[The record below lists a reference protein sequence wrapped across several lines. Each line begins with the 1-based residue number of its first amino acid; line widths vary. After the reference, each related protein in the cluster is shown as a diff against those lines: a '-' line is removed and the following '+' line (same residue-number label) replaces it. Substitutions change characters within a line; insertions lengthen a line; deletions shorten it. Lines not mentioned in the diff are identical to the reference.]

1 MIEPTKR
8 QESTPVGSS
17 RKKTIRLI
25 RSGTAVLLF
34 AASFTA
40 LYGQAPDTV
49 KTADSKSQLSPQEQS
64 VRRDQ
69 AYVRALLEKG
79 SSDAKVEVS
88 LKLTS
93 RFTSFNSA
101 GDFHAYATKLITRE
115 KATLKQVNQAQQ
127 ADNRSQT
134 PSAAAVAGNSS
145 AVVSGNVAAPSNPVG
160 ISNVKVSQDSSP
172 NSTQDTTSTTTP
184 DNNQNQAAVSNASP
198 AVFGGGIF
206 APTVSAPSNGGGVA
220 QSASVGA
227 ASNSRGTTGSGSSSD
242 HHSGSDGSSN
252 DGSGNANTFNS
263 DQGPG
268 PGPIGPGPGCNLFP
282 APPSV
287 GATVPLSYFGP
298 SPSETNPS
306 LVGPVQLLKSGT
318 VDAARGTITLPLYL
332 GHMKGNKKNVWYILT
347 DVDDPNVAAELG
359 LNFSAKLTFASNA
372 ARTATL
378 AADGTLVF
386 DKGTVDFSPVR
397 NVVPG
402 PTGAEFP
409 PVSFQPGAVG
419 DADYSPF
426 VQVTNAAG
434 VIYNAPIVAFNVDAS
449 QITFPDG
456 NVDYTKVHDEVVA
469 IDPINQTVTLNLING
484 FSFGRPVWY
493 LSMDAS
499 IPLSAAI
506 EHNTFAPLMQQLH
519 LGGDDSFSS
528 PIERIFIATNGAESG
543 GCNNP
548 QRQGLSADLADGHRP
563 NNVLG
568 GIPTIALDYSPAWD
582 AQLFEWTKDA
592 IDNSFRGQVREE
604 FQILTFVQDGLIT
617 GPGGIPFGSSG
628 FTINCPI
635 VQRLD

>member
-1 MIEPTKR
+1 MIESKQREGKTLL
-8 QESTPVGSS
+8 GSS
-17 RKKTIRLI
+17 RAKANRLI
-25 RSGTAVLLF
+25 RTATAILLF
-34 AASFTA
+34 GASFTA
-40 LYGQAPDTV
+40 VYGQAPDLV
-49 KTADSKSQLSPQEQS
+49 KTADKKTPLSPQQQS
-64 VRRDQ
+64 SQRDQ
-69 AYVRALLEKG
+69 AYVRQLLQRG
-79 SSDAKVEVS
+79 TSDAKVESVLQLS
-88 LKLTS
+88 S
-93 RFTSFNSA
+93 RFTTFNPTS
-101 GDFHAYATKLITRE
+101 DFHAYALSLIAKE
-115 KATLKQVNQAQQ
+115 KTALKQSKLTQQ
-127 ADNRSQT
+127 AGVGSQT
-134 PSAAAVAGNSS
+134 APTATVSDSSSVPPSAIAL
-145 AVVSGNVAAPSNPVG
+145 APSNPVG
-160 ISNVKVSQDSSP
+160 ISNVKISQE
-172 NSTQDTTSTTTP
+172 NNRESTQDTISTSTP
-184 DNNQNQAAVSNASP
+184 DNNQAPVSNSSP
-198 AVFGGGIF
+198 AGFGGGLF
-206 APTVSAPSNGGGVA
+206 LPASSAPSNGAGAA
-220 QSASVGA
+220 QPASVGTVSH
-227 ASNSRGTTGSGSSSD
+227 SNSTTS
-242 HHSGSDGSSN
+242 
-252 DGSGNANTFNS
+252 SGNRSTNQSGNSNTFNS

-287 GATVPLSYFGP
+287 GATVPLTYFGP
-298 SPSETNPS
+298 PPSETNPG

-378 AADGTLVF
+378 SADGTLVF

-397 NVVPG
+397 NIVPG
-402 PTGAEFP
+402 PSGAEFP
-409 PVSFQPGAVG
+409 PVSAVPGAVG

-426 VQVTNAAG
+426 VQVTNAGG

-449 QITFPDG
+449 QINFPDG

-469 IDPINQTVTLNLING
+469 IDPINQTVTINLING

-493 LSMDAS
+493 ISMDTS
-499 IPLSAAI
+499 IPLGAAI

-519 LGGDDSFSS
+519 LGTDDSFSS
-528 PIERIFIATNGAESG
+528 PIERIFISTNGPESG

-548 QRQGLSADLADGHRP
+548 LRQGLSADLADGARP

-592 IDNSFRGQVREE
+592 VENGFRGQVREE

-628 FTINCPI
+628 FSINCPI
-635 VQRLD
+635 AQRLD

>member
-1 MIEPTKR
+1 MIEPKQR
-8 QESTPVGSS
+8 EGKSLLGSS
-17 RKKTIRLI
+17 RTKAIRLI
-25 RSGTAVLLF
+25 RTGTALLLF
-34 AASFTA
+34 AASVTA
-40 LYGQAPDTV
+40 VYGQTSDTV
-49 KTADSKSQLSPQEQS
+49 KAADKKTQLSPQEQT
-64 VRRDQ
+64 VQRDQ
-69 AYVRALLEKG
+69 AYVRQLLQRG
-79 SSDAKVEVS
+79 TSDAKVEGVLQLS
-88 LKLTS
+88 S
-93 RFTSFNSA
+93 RFTSFNPT
-101 GDFHAYATKLITRE
+101 GDFHVYALSLIAKE
-115 KATLKQVNQAQQ
+115 KAALKQARQTQQ
-127 ADNRSQT
+127 ASLASQT
-134 PSAAAVAGNSS
+134 APVAAASASS
-145 AVVSGNVAAPSNPVG
+145 SVLVSGNALAPSNPVG
-160 ISNVKVSQDSSP
+160 INSVKSSQESSRDNASEP
-172 NSTQDTTSTTTP
+172 APTSTP
-184 DNNQNQAAVSNASP
+184 DNNQA
-198 AVFGGGIF
+198 
-206 APTVSAPSNGGGVA
+206 
-220 QSASVGA
+220 A
-227 ASNSRGTTGSGSSSD
+227 ASNSSPAGFGGGLFFPTTAASNGGAAQATSVGTASNSNGATGSGSSSAPK
-242 HHSGSDGSSN
+242 SGSDGSSRN
-252 DGSGNANTFNS
+252 ESGNSNTFNS

-287 GATVPLSYFGP
+287 GANVPLTYFGP

-397 NVVPG
+397 SIVPG
-402 PTGAEFP
+402 PAGAEFP
-409 PVSFQPGAVG
+409 PVSAQPGAVG

-449 QITFPDG
+449 QINFPDG

-469 IDPINQTVTLNLING
+469 IDPINQTVTINLING

-493 LSMDAS
+493 ISMDTS
-499 IPLSAAI
+499 IPLGAAI

-528 PIERIFIATNGAESG
+528 PIERIFIGTNGAESG

-592 IDNSFRGQVREE
+592 VENGFRGQVREE

-628 FTINCPI
+628 FSINCPI
-635 VQRLD
+635 AQRLD

>member
-1 MIEPTKR
+1 MIKPTKR
-8 QESTPVGSS
+8 EESTPVGSC
-17 RKKTIRLI
+17 RKKAIRLI
-25 RSGTAVLLF
+25 RSGTAVLFF

-40 LYGQAPDTV
+40 LYGQAPDTF

-79 SSDAKVEVS
+79 SSDAKIEVS

-101 GDFHAYATKLITRE
+101 GDFHAYALGLISKER
-115 KATLKQVNQAQQ
+115 KALQLAKQTQ
-127 ADNRSQT
+127 RSSGATQT
-134 PSAAAVAGNSS
+134 VSAAAISVSSPAPNGNL
-145 AVVSGNVAAPSNPVG
+145 AAPSNPVG
-160 ISNVKVSQDSSP
+160 ISNVKASQESNRDNAQDATQPSTDGNQVVVP
-172 NSTQDTTSTTTP
+172 NSSQP
-184 DNNQNQAAVSNASP
+184 I
-198 AVFGGGIF
+198 FGGGLVL
-206 APTVSAPSNGGGVA
+206 PSVSAPSNRGSFVQATSAGVSSNA
-220 QSASVGA
+220 PVVTA
-227 ASNSRGTTGSGSSSD
+227 ASGGSSQTEASSS
-242 HHSGSDGSSN
+242 SG
-252 DGSGNANTFNS
+252 TFNS

-287 GATVPLSYFGP
+287 GAAVPLTYFGP

-318 VDAARGTITLPLYL
+318 VDAAHGTITLPLYL
-332 GHMKGNKKNVWYILT
+332 GHMKGSKKNVWYILT

-359 LNFSAKLTFASNA
+359 LNFSAKLTFAADA
-372 ARTATL
+372 ARTANL
-378 AADGTLVF
+378 DSNGNLVF

-397 NVVPG
+397 NIVPG
-402 PTGAEFP
+402 PAGAEFP
-409 PVSFQPGAVG
+409 PISAQPGAVG
-419 DADYSPF
+419 DTDYSPF
-426 VQVTNAAG
+426 VKVLNAAG
-434 VIYNAPIVAFNVDAS
+434 VIYNAPIVAFGVDAN
-449 QITFPDG
+449 QINFPDG

-469 IDPINQTVTLNLING
+469 IDPNNQTVTINLING

-493 LSMDAS
+493 LSMDTS
-499 IPLSAAI
+499 IPLGAAI

-528 PIERIFIATNGAESG
+528 PIERIFIGTNGAESG

-592 IDNSFRGQVREE
+592 IENGFRGQVREE
-604 FQILTFVQDGLIT
+604 FQLLTFVQDGLIT
-617 GPGGIPFGSSG
+617 GPGGKPFGSSG
-628 FTINCPI
+628 FSINCPI
-635 VQRLD
+635 AQRLD